1 MISKEM
7 IEQLISHG
15 LTKQQAESSTAK
27 KIVDYLMPEDS
38 KILVREAENQ
48 VEEMKQ
54 AVYEAKHEYSRI
66 MKEINNVAGILID
79 VDKAQK
85 EFGTITDD
93 KAKNALA
100 LYAALINAGERVKE
114 ATGSEV
120 IANAGYITYAYLGG
134 QARRTSTYNKSEN
147 NKILLGV
154 DDDE

>member
-48 VEEMKQ
+48 VAEMKQ
-54 AVYEAKHEYSRI
+54 AVYEAKQEYSEI
-66 MKEINNVAGILID
+66 MQNINDVAGILID

-85 EFGTITDD
+85 EFGVITDE
-93 KAKNALA
+93 KAKNAIS
-100 LYAALINAGERVKE
+100 LYAALIRAGTCAG
-114 ATGSEV
+114 ATATDAV
-120 IANAGYITYAYLGG
+120 TNAGYVTYAYLGG
-134 QARRTSTYNKSEN
+134 QARRTNAYNKPEN
-147 NKILLGV
+147 NKILFGV
-154 DDDE
+154 GDDD